1 MLNFEYKPNSGIIYY
16 NYKWHIFSK
25 KTLPYDAKFVLI
37 LRVTNLLM
45 IIISLTDIVVPGTN
59 TTTNSQGSRIPAG
72 ENVLVIKTPRGIY
85 LRTQQGKIFAVRTSP
100 KDSAASVSD
109 TTAHGASDAFNTTAA
124 GQSTLAT
131 TTSTSTVTSCS
142 SYGETL
148 LYLVLLR

>member
-1 MLNFEYKPNSGIIYY
+1 MYLYVQTVTAVQFFK
-16 NYKWHIFSK
+16 
-25 KTLPYDAKFVLI
+25 LI
-37 LRVTNLLM
+37 LRVANVLITC
-45 IIISLTDIVVPGTN
+45 ISSTDIVVPGTN

-100 KDSAASVSD
+100 KDTAAASASD
-109 TTAHGASDAFNTTAA
+109 MTAHGVSNVFNTTAA
-124 GQSTLAT
+124 GHSTLAT

-148 LYLVLLR
+148 LCLVLSQGRSLGP